1 MTQTPLLLPGDLV
14 LVFLSVTRPGIRFLW
29 LFCSGGTPIHHLA
42 SGNPGTPF
50 RHAQTERLPN
60 LCLITQQVCG
70 EVRTYMVS
78 HPQWVEMQAQPYVT
92 NIGPGCC
99 EQLHGRA
106 SWRPWST
113 LALQHEP
120 DFPSPSSRPAKPLC
134 YVGTSPSFLSRGK
147 SRKGWPTALDL
158 PAHDEYRWGREEH
171 MGSQKVSLTCHS
183 NFCNSQRC
191 SKQHAVDLILK
202 IKNESKLS

>member
-1 MTQTPLLLPGDLV
+1 M
-14 LVFLSVTRPGIRFLW
+14 W

-42 SGNPGTPF
+42 CGNPGTPF

-78 HPQWVEMQAQPYVT
+78 HPQWVEVKAQPCVT

-99 EQLHGRA
+99 EQLHIRA
-106 SWRPWST
+106 SWRPWCT

-120 DFPSPSSRPAKPLC
+120 DFPAPAAGLPNHSAMWVPVPVSCLMGTAERDGQLHLTSQPVMSTDRGERGMWAPKP
-134 YVGTSPSFLSRGK
+134 
-147 SRKGWPTALDL
+147 
-158 PAHDEYRWGREEH
+158 
-171 MGSQKVSLTCHS
+171 GSVMSLTCHS
-183 NFCNSQRC
+183 NF
-191 SKQHAVDLILK
+191 
-202 IKNESKLS
+202 